1 MKALVI
7 ILILSAF
14 TISADTLWS
23 WTFEALPTD
32 WTANEFWSFSA
43 SGGHSH
49 VSATASG
56 PGSYSQTAT
65 MVSQTLTV
73 PDSVTSLTVS
83 VTDTWEWDGWCA
95 SGESNCY
102 IWLRLLP
109 TAGGYYTIEFDSHSW
124 GFDLCTD
131 DLRTTEVEVPL
142 SAGDSFGVSF
152 YSRASA
158 SYGASA
164 TMDWYVEGLSI
175 SGNYETALDRSTWA
189 GIKTISS
196 TTATGFLPPPRSSSD

>member
-1 MKALVI
+1 MKTLVI
-7 ILILSAF
+7 ILLFSAF

-32 WTANEFWSFSA
+32 WTANGYWSFSP
-43 SGGHSH
+43 SGAHSH
-49 VSATASG
+49 VSATVSG

-65 MVSQTLTV
+65 MVSPVLTV

-83 VTDTWEWDGWCA
+83 ATDTWNWSGWA
-95 SGESNCY
+95 TTGESNCC

-142 SAGDSFGVSF
+142 TTGDSFSVSF

-158 SYGASA
+158 SYGGSA

-175 SGNYETALDRSTWA
+175 SGNYETSLNRSTWA
-189 GIKTISS
+189 DIKTISS
-196 TTATGFLPPPRSSSD
+196 TAATGFHQP